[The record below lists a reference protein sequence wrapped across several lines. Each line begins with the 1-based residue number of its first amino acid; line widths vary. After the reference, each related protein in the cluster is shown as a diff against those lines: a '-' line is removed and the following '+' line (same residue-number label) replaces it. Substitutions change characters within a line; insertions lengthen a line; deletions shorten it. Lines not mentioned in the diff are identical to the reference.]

1 MAYSLSWPSPTS
13 RFLEGG
19 QFSATTQIEI
29 TPLLIGYSQQSE
41 DDNHWV
47 LRNNQRELTHTF
59 SLLPL

>member
-1 MAYSLSWPSPTS
+1 MNPT
-13 RFLEGG
+13 LPYIGG

-47 LRNNQRELTHTF
+47 LRNNQVF
-59 SLLPL
+59 G